1 MPSFLELLIGGV
13 VAGIGFALGSA
24 GVQEARPLLRG
35 AVRGYL
41 VASERAK
48 EMVAGMG
55 ESLEDIVAEA
65 KAEMEAESNQTAR
78 R

>member
-1 MPSFLELLIGGV
+1 MPSFLELLIGGA

-35 AVRGYL
+35 AIRGYL
-41 VASERAK
+41 VAAERAK
-48 EMVAGMG
+48 EMAAGMG

-65 KAEMEAESNQTAR
+65 KAEMDAESTQAAKR
-78 R
+78 